1 MIASPCRDSP
11 ILREIRLRK
20 EILKKSLCRAEEG
33 VDFRGS
39 SPSLMS
45 IFYSYEC
52 VILGCS

>member
-1 MIASPCRDSP
+1 MIASPSRDSP
-11 ILREIRLRK
+11 ILREIRFRK
-20 EILKKSLCRAEEG
+20 EILKKNLCRVEED

-45 IFYSYEC
+45 IFDSYEC